1 MAMEVTISTR
11 QAQTI
16 FGVWGKSG
24 DKTVAKDIPSL
35 SKAYYGV
42 IGMPSGSVLPF
53 YVLSK
58 DYDDATGQFDLFI
71 GGEREEGG
79 LEAFLLPA
87 GTYGRITV
95 RPKLGLLWGPAI
107 GEAKRYFYTKWLPA
121 SDYEAINMEY
131 ELHTEKSVARRPEI
145 DLLLAIR
152 RKQSRS
158 K

>member
-1 MAMEVTISTR
+1 MALEVTICT
-11 QAQTI
+11 QPGQTI

-71 GGEREEGG
+71 GGARERSG
-79 LEAFLLPA
+79 LEPLLLPA
-87 GTYGRITV
+87 GAYGRIIV
-95 RPKLGLLWGPAI
+95 RPKLGLLWGAAI
-107 GEAKRYFYTKWLPA
+107 GEAKRYFYKKWLPA
-121 SDYEAINMEY
+121 SDYEALNV
-131 ELHTEKSVARRPEI
+131 EL
-145 DLLLAIR
+145 
-152 RKQSRS
+152 
-158 K
+158 